1 MRSPINKMEQ
11 LNPQELE
18 VNNLQLQL
26 DELH

>member
-18 VNNLQLQL
+18 LKNLQLQL